1 MSRPGLVFISL
12 LCIGITS
19 LTGCVIGPVHGI
31 GATYV
36 NFPGEFN
43 PQNDVAMEVE
53 AMGCQHQILG
63 LIAFGDAGA
72 GEIALD
78 NRIERIAIID
88 HQAVNLWSGIYTRYC
103 TIIVGEPRGYGNT
116 TEVPL

>member
-1 MSRPGLVFISL
+1 M
-12 LCIGITS
+12 
-19 LTGCVIGPVHGI
+19 
-31 GATYV
+31 
-36 NFPGEFN
+36 
-43 PQNDVAMEVE
+43 
-53 AMGCQHQILG
+53 
-63 LIAFGDAGA
+63 
-72 GEIALD
+72 D